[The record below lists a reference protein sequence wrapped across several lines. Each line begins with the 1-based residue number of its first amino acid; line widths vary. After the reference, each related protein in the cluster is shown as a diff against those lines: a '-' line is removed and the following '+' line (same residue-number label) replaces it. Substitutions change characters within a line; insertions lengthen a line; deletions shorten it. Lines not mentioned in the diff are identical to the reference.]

1 LPKHSACV
9 SSPLARRSPAR
20 RNSGSAI
27 AAEVFMDIAGQCSM
41 PTAQAHFKNGA
52 AVLNSFVVGYA
63 REASSIFNC
72 LRGAVMPHDFMPG
85 LAGVP
90 AATSSISDV
99 DGQRGV
105 LEYRGIRVEE
115 LCAKS
120 SYLETAYLLLFG
132 RLPTPAEFTRWTA
145 DVTHHRRIKFRI
157 VDLLKCLPE
166 QGHPMDA
173 LQAAVA
179 ALGMFY
185 PGREVKDAE
194 NNYWSAVRLIA
205 KLPTIVAAWARIRH
219 GDDYLPP
226 RDDLGFSENF
236 LYMLTESVPMPLWG
250 EVFDDCMI
258 LHAEHTMNASTFA
271 GLVTASTLADP
282 YTVVASSIGA
292 LKGPLHGGAN
302 EEVIQMLKEIGS
314 PDRAH
319 AYVEERLRAKQR
331 LMGFGHR
338 VYKVKDP
345 RASVLQGLCQR
356 LFTECGSS
364 PFYETALR
372 VEQTAGTLLSGKGIY
387 PNVDFY
393 SGIIYDKMGIDMDLF
408 TPLFAMARVS
418 GWLAHWLEQL
428 RENKLFRP
436 DQIYSGEHNRP
447 YVPIDQ
453 R

>member
-1 LPKHSACV
+1 
-9 SSPLARRSPAR
+9 
-20 RNSGSAI
+20 
-27 AAEVFMDIAGQCSM
+27 
-41 PTAQAHFKNGA
+41 
-52 AVLNSFVVGYA
+52 
-63 REASSIFNC
+63 
-72 LRGAVMPHDFMPG
+72 MPHDFMPG

-99 DGQRGV
+99 DGQRGI
-105 LEYRGIRVEE
+105 LEYRGIRVET
-115 LCAKS
+115 LCSNS

-132 RLPTPAEFTRWTA
+132 HLPSASEFQRWTTNIA
-145 DVTHHRRIKFRI
+145 HHRRIKFRI
-157 VDLLKCLPE
+157 IDLLKCLPE

-185 PGREVKDAE
+185 PGRNVKDVE
-194 NNYWSAVRLIA
+194 NNYWSAVRLVA
-205 KLPTIVAAWARIRH
+205 KLPTIVAAWARLRH
-219 GDDYLPP
+219 GDDPIPP

-236 LYMLTESVPMPLWG
+236 LYMLTESVAPPVWADI
-250 EVFDDCMI
+250 FDDCLI
-258 LHAEHTMNASTFA
+258 LHAEHTMNASTFT

-302 EEVIQMLKEIGS
+302 EEVVVMLREIGTRE
-314 PDRAH
+314 RARS
-319 AYVEERLRAKQR
+319 YVERSLQGKKK

-345 RASVLQGLCQR
+345 RATVLQALCRR
-356 LFTECGSS
+356 LFEAYGSS
-364 PFYETALR
+364 PMYDVALD
-372 VEQTAGTLLSGKGIY
+372 VEAAAGELLHNKGIY

-393 SGIIYDKMGIDMDLF
+393 SGIIYDKMGIDVDLF

-436 DQIYSGEHNRP
+436 DQIYSGEHDRP

>member
-1 LPKHSACV
+1 
-9 SSPLARRSPAR
+9 
-20 RNSGSAI
+20 
-27 AAEVFMDIAGQCSM
+27 
-41 PTAQAHFKNGA
+41 
-52 AVLNSFVVGYA
+52 
-63 REASSIFNC
+63 
-72 LRGAVMPHDFMPG
+72 MPHDFMPG

-132 RLPTPAEFTRWTA
+132 RLPTRAELQRWTA
-145 DVTHHRRIKFRI
+145 DVTHHRRVKFRI

-185 PGREVKDAE
+185 PGRNVKDAD
-194 NNYWSAVRLIA
+194 NNYWSAVRLVA
-205 KLPTIVAAWARIRH
+205 KLPTIVAAWARIRR
-219 GDDYLPP
+219 GDDPIPP

-236 LYMLTESVPMPLWG
+236 LYMLTETAPPPLWS
-250 EVFDDCMI
+250 EVFDDCLI
-258 LHAEHTMNASTFA
+258 VHAEHTMNASTFA

-302 EEVIQMLKEIGS
+302 EEVVQMLIEIGS
-314 PDRAH
+314 PDRAR
-319 AYVEERLRAKQR
+319 AYVDEKLGAKQK

-345 RASVLQGLCQR
+345 RAAVLQELCRR
-356 LFTECGSS
+356 LFTESGPS
-364 PFYETALR
+364 PFYQIALEIER
-372 VEQTAGTLLSGKGIY
+372 VAEERLGRKGVY

-393 SGIIYDKMGIDMDLF
+393 SGIIYDKMGIEIDLF
-408 TPLFAMARVS
+408 TPIFAIARVS

-428 RENKLFRP
+428 GENKLFRP
-436 DQIYSGEHNRP
+436 DQIYSGEHDRP

>member
-1 LPKHSACV
+1 
-9 SSPLARRSPAR
+9 
-20 RNSGSAI
+20 
-27 AAEVFMDIAGQCSM
+27 M
-41 PTAQAHFKNGA
+41 
-52 AVLNSFVVGYA
+52 
-63 REASSIFNC
+63 
-72 LRGAVMPHDFMPG
+72 MPHDFMPG

-90 AATSSISDV
+90 AAKSAVSDV
-99 DGQRGV
+99 DGERGV

-115 LCAKS
+115 LCKRS

-132 RLPTPAEFTRWTA
+132 HLPTRAALSRWVE
-145 DVTHHRRIKFRI
+145 DVAHHRRLKYSII
-157 VDLLKCLPE
+157 DLMKCLPE

-185 PGREVKDAE
+185 PGRNVEDME

-205 KLPTIVAAWARIRH
+205 KLPTIVAGWARLRR
-219 GDDYLPP
+219 GDDAIPP
-226 RDDLGFSENF
+226 RDELGFSENF
-236 LYMLTESVPMPLWG
+236 FYMLTEKTPHPLW
-250 EVFDDCMI
+250 VDIFDDCMI
-258 LHAEHTMNASTFA
+258 LHAEHTMNASTFT

-302 EEVIQMLKEIGS
+302 EEVVQMLREIGT
-314 PDRAH
+314 PDRAG
-319 AYVEERLRAKQR
+319 AYVDEHMRTKQK

-338 VYKVKDP
+338 IYKVKDP
-345 RASVLQGLCQR
+345 RATILQSL
-356 LFTECGSS
+356 CGSLFKTCGTS
-364 PFYETALR
+364 QLYDIALA
-372 VEQTAGTLLSGKGIY
+372 VERKATDFLKDKKVH

-393 SGIIYDKMGIDMDLF
+393 SGIIYDKMGIDTDLF
-408 TPLFAMARVS
+408 TPIFAMARVA

-436 DQIYSGEHNRP
+436 DQIYAGEHDRP
-447 YVPIDQ
+447 YVPLDQ

>member
-1 LPKHSACV
+1 
-9 SSPLARRSPAR
+9 
-20 RNSGSAI
+20 
-27 AAEVFMDIAGQCSM
+27 
-41 PTAQAHFKNGA
+41 
-52 AVLNSFVVGYA
+52 
-63 REASSIFNC
+63 
-72 LRGAVMPHDFMPG
+72 MPHDFMPG

-99 DGQRGV
+99 DGERGI
-105 LEYRGIRVEE
+105 LEYRGIRVET
-115 LCAKS
+115 LCSDS
-120 SYLETAYLLLFG
+120 SYLETTYLLLFG
-132 RLPTPAEFTRWTA
+132 HLPSKSEFQEWTD

-157 VDLLKCLPE
+157 IDLLKCLPE
-166 QGHPMDA
+166 TGHPMDA

-185 PGREVKDAE
+185 PGRNVKDVE
-194 NNYWSAVRLIA
+194 NNYWSAVRLVA
-205 KLPTIVAAWARIRH
+205 KLPTIVAAWARLRH
-219 GDDYLPP
+219 GDDPIPP

-236 LYMLTESVPMPLWG
+236 LYMLTESVMPPVWAQI
-250 EVFDDCMI
+250 FDDCLI
-258 LHAEHTMNASTFA
+258 LHAEHTMNASTFT

-302 EEVIQMLKEIGS
+302 EEVVMMLKEIGTTENA
-314 PDRAH
+314 RT
-319 AYVEERLRAKQR
+319 YVERALQNKKK

-345 RASVLQGLCQR
+345 RATVLQELCRR

-364 PFYETALR
+364 PLYDVA
-372 VEQTAGTLLSGKGIY
+372 VEVERTAGESLNKKSIY

-393 SGIIYDKMGIDMDLF
+393 SGIIYDKMGIDVDLF

-436 DQIYSGEHNRP
+436 DQIYAGEHNRP
-447 YVPIDQ
+447 YVPID
-453 R
+453 RR

>member
-1 LPKHSACV
+1 
-9 SSPLARRSPAR
+9 
-20 RNSGSAI
+20 
-27 AAEVFMDIAGQCSM
+27 
-41 PTAQAHFKNGA
+41 
-52 AVLNSFVVGYA
+52 
-63 REASSIFNC
+63 
-72 LRGAVMPHDFMPG
+72 MPHDFMPG

-132 RLPTPAEFTRWTA
+132 HLPSSTELQRWTL

-185 PGREVKDAE
+185 PGRNVKDVD
-194 NNYWSAVRLIA
+194 NNYWSAVRLVA
-205 KLPTIVAAWARIRH
+205 KLPTIIAAWARIRH

-236 LYMLTESVPMPLWG
+236 LYMLTESVPMPLWS
-250 EVFDDCMI
+250 EVFDDCLI

-302 EEVIQMLKEIGS
+302 EEVVQMLKEIGS
-314 PDRAH
+314 PDRAKV
-319 AYVEERLRAKQR
+319 YVEETLRAKQR

-345 RASVLQGLCQR
+345 RATVLQELCQR

-364 PFYETALR
+364 PFYDTALQ
-372 VEQTAGTLLSGKGIY
+372 VEQAAGVLLNGKGIY

-393 SGIIYDKMGIDMDLF
+393 SGIIYDKMGIDTDLF

-447 YVPIDQ
+447 YVPLAQ

>member
-1 LPKHSACV
+1 
-9 SSPLARRSPAR
+9 
-20 RNSGSAI
+20 
-27 AAEVFMDIAGQCSM
+27 
-41 PTAQAHFKNGA
+41 
-52 AVLNSFVVGYA
+52 
-63 REASSIFNC
+63 
-72 LRGAVMPHDFMPG
+72 MPHDFMPG
-85 LAGVP
+85 LAGIP
-90 AATSSISDV
+90 AAASAISDV

-132 RLPTPAEFTRWTA
+132 QLPTVSQWEQWVR
-145 DVTHHRRIKFRI
+145 DVSEHRRIKFRI

-185 PGREVKDAE
+185 PGRQVKDADT
-194 NNYWSAVRLIA
+194 NYWSAVRLIA

-219 GDDYLPP
+219 GDDPIPP
-226 RDDLGFSENF
+226 QDGLEFSENF
-236 LYMLTESVPMPLWG
+236 LYMLTERRPHPLWV
-250 EVFDDCMI
+250 EIFDDCLI
-258 LHAEHTMNASTFA
+258 LHAEHTMNASTFT

-282 YTVVASSIGA
+282 YTVVASAIGA

-302 EEVIQMLKEIGS
+302 EEVVQMLHEIGS
-314 PDRAH
+314 ADAARG
-319 AYVEERLRAKQR
+319 YVEPHLQAKR
-331 LMGFGHR
+331 KLMGFGHR

-345 RASVLQGLCQR
+345 RATVLQGLCER
-356 LFTECGSS
+356 LFKECGPS
-364 PFYETALR
+364 PLYATALEVER
-372 VEQTAGTLLSGKGIY
+372 VAGETLNGKGIY

-393 SGIIYDKMGIDMDLF
+393 SGVIYDKMGIAVDLF

-436 DQIYSGEHNRP
+436 DQIYTGAHSRAYTPLH
-447 YVPIDQ
+447 Q
-453 R
+453 RGPL

>member
-1 LPKHSACV
+1 
-9 SSPLARRSPAR
+9 
-20 RNSGSAI
+20 
-27 AAEVFMDIAGQCSM
+27 
-41 PTAQAHFKNGA
+41 
-52 AVLNSFVVGYA
+52 
-63 REASSIFNC
+63 
-72 LRGAVMPHDFMPG
+72 MPHDFMPG

-132 RLPTPAEFTRWTA
+132 HLPTPAELTRWTA

-194 NNYWSAVRLIA
+194 NNYWSAVRLVA

-236 LYMLTESVPMPLWG
+236 LYMLTESAPLPIWS

-319 AYVEERLRAKQR
+319 AYVEERLRGKQR

-345 RASVLQGLCQR
+345 RAKVLQGLCQR

-372 VEQTAGTLLSGKGIY
+372 VEQAAGALLSGKGIY

-447 YVPIDQ
+447 YIPID
-453 R
+453 RR